1 MASNYFEPEFNSIQ
15 LHRQYPQNVLL
26 DDKNR
31 SIWYLSKDEDSLP
44 TNTLYESSNSRYHQQ
59 ENLKQTK
66 ENQQMNKNKI
76 TKSQLLTDQH
86 SKSDSRL
93 DLIRS
98 IDLSNDSSDIDKRN
112 SLSVTE
118 SIVKPNELSSQMYKP
133 QKIHNYQSSIV

>member
-1 MASNYFEPEFNSIQ
+1 
-15 LHRQYPQNVLL
+15 
-26 DDKNR
+26 
-31 SIWYLSKDEDSLP
+31 
-44 TNTLYESSNSRYHQQ
+44 
-59 ENLKQTK
+59 
-66 ENQQMNKNKI
+66 MNKDKM
-76 TKSQLLTDQH
+76 TTSQLLTDQH

-118 SIVKPNELSSQMYKP
+118 SIVKSNELSSQMYKP